1 MPAAARPVKKV
12 ISRAPSPAGVGGERA
27 FVGDPDDVVDV
38 RFGPRLPSIRE
49 WTIDSFDFAGYVTGS
64 GPIDPDTR
72 AQLRERLG
80 YRPDEKVC
88 LVTVGGSGVGL
99 PLLRRN
105 ADAVPLMRSQVPG
118 LRVVMVTGPRIDPA
132 AVPARRGLTVHGF
145 VPDLDRHLAV
155 CDVAVVQA
163 GLTTC
168 MELTADRRPFV
179 YVPFGAT
186 SNRTS
191 TCGTGWS
198 GTAPVD
204 ASTTT
209 SPDDPTSSSPRWS
222 PSSAGMWPTD
232 PSDPTAR
239 TGPPASSP
247 TSCEPGG
254 RFGAASWPL
263 ECIQRVDESADE
275 VRATGR
281 DGDGMPPCAGWQAR
295 WRGGGHWVGH
305 EGSGVRGRAEL
316 GGEQVVE
323 HAQAAPVAVDL
334 GGEQVPS
341 VAGAHHVGP

>member
-1 MPAAARPVKKV
+1 M
-12 ISRAPSPAGVGGERA
+12 APSPAGVGGERA

-99 PLLRRN
+99 PLLRRI

-179 YVPFGAT
+179 YVPLRRHFEQNIHVRHRLERYGAG
-186 SNRTS
+186 R
-191 TCGTGWS
+191 CLDYDL
-198 GTAPVD
+198 ARR
-204 ASTTT
+204 
-209 SPDDPTSSSPRWS
+209 PDVL
-222 PSSAGMWPTD
+222 
-232 PSDPTAR
+232 
-239 TGPPASSP
+239 
-247 TSCEPGG
+247 
-254 RFGAASWPL
+254 AAA
-263 ECIQRVDESADE
+263 V
-275 VRATGR
+275 V
-281 DGDGMPPCAGWQAR
+281 
-295 WRGGGHWVGH
+295 
-305 EGSGVRGRAEL
+305 AEL
-316 GGEQVVE
+316 GRDVAYRPVGSDG
-323 HAQAAPVAVDL
+323 ADRAARLIADL
-334 GGEQVPS
+334 V
-341 VAGAHHVGP
+341 